1 MKKRSHYVCFC
12 MRALPSVAGGRVV
25 EVGACGRGHSW
36 VRILFLPGA
45 LPSVAGG
52 RVVEAGACGRGH
64 TWFESSF
71 CQSEDTGCAILNS
84 SFISP
89 FPPRH

>member
-1 MKKRSHYVCFC
+1 MKKRSRYVCFC

-36 VRILFLPGA
+36 VRILFLPVA

-52 RVVEAGACGRGH
+52 RWWKRVRAGV
-64 TWFESSF
+64 
-71 CQSEDTGCAILNS
+71 DTPGSNPLSASLRTLAVPS
-84 SFISP
+84 
-89 FPPRH
+89 